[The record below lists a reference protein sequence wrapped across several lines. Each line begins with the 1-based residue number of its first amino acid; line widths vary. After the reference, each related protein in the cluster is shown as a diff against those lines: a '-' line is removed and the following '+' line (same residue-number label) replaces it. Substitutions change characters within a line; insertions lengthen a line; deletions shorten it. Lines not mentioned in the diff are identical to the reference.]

1 MTNKEYLEEQ
11 NKQNKDNQAA
21 MNAELKPENNTVEQT
36 QNYLQSLLQ
45 NKPSDFNSKYMPQI
59 ESLYDKVMNRDKFS
73 YDVNAD
79 PLYQQYKNQYAQM
92 GQLAMQDTIGN
103 AAALTGGYGNS
114 WAATAGNQAYQGYL
128 QQLNNKVPE
137 LYQQAYAQYAQEGE
151 DLQNQ
156 LALAAGMY
164 EDEYQKHMDDLGY
177 MQQMHQTAYNQAMS
191 MLQAGMTPTPEM
203 LAQAGISEEDA
214 KAYLQK
220 KNAGSG
226 GGSGNSLNKQKE
238 AYAFAMQMIKNGM
251 TPSPELIAQAGIKTD
266 EAGAYIN
273 AMQNYYGTGGTP
285 GTDAAV
291 NPVLTAQGVVGNLW
305 NAITNQQKNT
315 DYSKGF
321 DMENMNPEMAEEA
334 VQKMMKLFGNK

>member
-21 MNAELKPENNTVEQT
+21 MNAELKPENNAVEQT

-203 LAQAGISEEDA
+203 LAQAGISEADA

-220 KNAGSG
+220 KNSGSG
-226 GGSGNSLNKQKE
+226 SGRKTLSLQE
-238 AYAFAMQMIKNGM
+238 IQLAYESALQRASDGF
-251 TPSPELIAQAGIKTD
+251 TPDPDLLDMAGINPD
-266 EAGAYIN
+266 EMAAYIN
-273 AMQNYYGTGGTP
+273 MLNNPYATGLTPELDRALGALGTVTNGIKNMYN
-285 GTDAAV
+285 AA
-291 NPVLTAQGVVGNLW
+291 GNKQQP
-305 NAITNQQKNT
+305 ATNEK
-315 DYSKGF
+315 D
-321 DMENMNPEMAEEA
+321 AEELL
-334 VQKMMKLFGNK
+334 KEWENEENLK